1 MKKNLNEKV
10 LAIIPARSGSKRIKN
25 KNIKYFF
32 GKPFIYYAISAAKK
46 ARIFD
51 NIIVSTDTKKIS
63 NIAKKYGA
71 EVPFLRSKKLSN
83 DKADTISVVKN
94 CILNLEKKKK
104 FFKYT
109 CCIYPA
115 NPFLKTKNIKKAFKI
130 IKSEDKIEY
139 VFTATKYN
147 HPIERS
153 FKLSNNGY
161 CIKNSK
167 NLNQRTQDIKDS
179 YHDGAQFYFSKTSN
193 WKKKKKIFSKNSK
206 PIILSEIECHDID
219 NPIDLRIAEIKF
231 KLKKKK

>member
-1 MKKNLNEKV
+1 MKKKLNEKV

-25 KNIKYFF
+25 KNIKDFF
-32 GKPFIYYAISAAKK
+32 GKPFIYYAINAAKK

-51 NIIVSTDTKKIS
+51 DIIVSTDKKKIS

-83 DKADTISVVKN
+83 DKADTISVINN
-94 CILNLEKKKK
+94 CILNLEKKKR
-104 FFKYT
+104 FFKYV

-115 NPFLKTKNIKKAFKI
+115 NPFLKTKNLQKALKI
-130 IKSEDKIEY
+130 LKLENKIEY

-147 HPIERS
+147 HPVERS
-153 FKLSNNGY
+153 FKLSNNGFFNQNN
-161 CIKNSK
+161 KNFDK
-167 NLNQRTQDIKDS
+167 RTQDIKDS
-179 YHDGAQFYFSKTSN
+179 YHDGAQFYFSNTAN

-219 NPIDLRIAEIKF
+219 NPIDIKMAAIKF
-231 KLKKKK
+231 KLKKRK